1 MIFFFTGVVVVE
13 SSESSFL
20 PASGTVLRLAATLLV
35 VFLNLAILNLVEKHL
50 VNNIIP
56 QHNNQLFNL
65 RLHIDGSSG
74 DLYNVYINA
83 ATPVCSL

>member
-1 MIFFFTGVVVVE
+1 MIFFFTSVVIVE
-13 SSESSFL
+13 SSESSSL
-20 PASGTVLRLAATLLV
+20 PASGTVFHLAATLLV
-35 VFLNLAILNLVEKHL
+35 FLNLGIFNLFEKRL